1 MPQTVTYVYHK
12 KAPTTKPEQS
22 TDNNWT
28 NRPLPND
35 KAKKPDNNKK
45 PKQTNDAQT
54 SGKNKSAL
62 TQENKNKAQTASNEA
77 SQQKTEAADKA
88 KLPQT
93 GTEKKSQLALLI
105 SGIIALFGSLLGVL
119 DFRKKKGEWGYLE
132 WALNTNPANCD

>member
-1 MPQTVTYVYHK
+1 
-12 KAPTTKPEQS
+12 
-22 TDNNWT
+22 
-28 NRPLPND
+28 LPND

-54 SGKNKSAL
+54 SGKNNSAL

-77 SQQKTEAADKA
+77 SQQKTEADKA

-119 DFRKKKGEWGYLE
+119 DFRKKKGE
-132 WALNTNPANCD
+132 